1 MITISLRMT
10 IGALCDRE
18 RGLAVA
24 SYEKG
29 YLAIPALHSTAV
41 GGRLCLSHFAL

>member
-1 MITISLRMT
+1 MITLTLRVT

-24 SYEKG
+24 SYEKD
-29 YLAIPALHSTAV
+29 YLTIPALHSTAV
-41 GGRLCLSHFAL
+41 GGRLCLSNFVL